1 MKSKNMQ
8 MGDLERR
15 FADIIWENEPISS
28 SELSKIS
35 EELLGW
41 KKTTSFTV
49 LHRLQEK
56 GIFKNV
62 RGTVTSL
69 MSKEE
74 FKAIQSE
81 QFVTDQFEGSLPA
94 FIAAFSSRQSL
105 TEEDVRELKKIIDA
119 YGENYS

>member
-1 MKSKNMQ
+1 MKSKSMQ

-62 RGTVTSL
+62 RGIVTSL

-119 YGENYS
+119 YGENDS

>member
-1 MKSKNMQ
+1 MKSKSMQ

-15 FADIIWENEPISS
+15 FADIIWDNEPISS

-35 EELLGW
+35 EEVLGW

-94 FIAAFSSRQSL
+94 FIAAFSSRQAL
-105 TEEDVRELKKIIDA
+105 TEKDVRELQRIIDA
-119 YGENYS
+119 FGENDS

>member
-1 MKSKNMQ
+1 

-94 FIAAFSSRQSL
+94 FIATFSSRQSL

-119 YGENYS
+119 YGENDS

>member
-1 MKSKNMQ
+1 
-8 MGDLERR
+8 
-15 FADIIWENEPISS
+15 
-28 SELSKIS
+28 
-35 EELLGW
+35 
-41 KKTTSFTV
+41 
-49 LHRLQEK
+49 
-56 GIFKNV
+56 
-62 RGTVTSL
+62 

-119 YGENYS
+119 YGENDS

>member
-1 MKSKNMQ
+1 MKSKSMQ

-69 MSKEE
+69 MSKDE
-74 FKAIQSE
+74 FKAIHSE

-119 YGENYS
+119 YGENDS

>member
-15 FADIIWENEPISS
+15 FADIIWDNEPISS

-119 YGENYS
+119 YGENDS

>member
-1 MKSKNMQ
+1 MKSKSMQ

-119 YGENYS
+119 YGENDS

>member
-94 FIAAFSSRQSL
+94 FIAAFSSRQTL
-105 TEEDVRELKKIIDA
+105 TEKDVRELQRIIDA
-119 YGENYS
+119 YEENNS

>member
-119 YGENYS
+119 YGENDS

>member
-8 MGDLERR
+8 MGYLERR

-119 YGENYS
+119 YGENDS